1 MYFIYPEIYNLFIVE
16 KKELKAKFETLR
28 SKIRN
33 EIFTHLVIASEFF
46 KKYFVYLVLERGEKR
61 EKERERNINV
71 WLPLVHPLL
80 ETWPVPWQ
88 GIKPATLWF
97 TGQHSIHWA
106 TPVRAASVYLTAAW
120 WEWIRGI
127 CPESNT
133 HYPCSHSVPKQDFQ
147 FPSSSVPNFWTAYF
161 TFLLFAIA
169 FIVFWW
175 QVLSV

>member
-33 EIFTHLVIASEFF
+33 EIFSHLVIASEFF

-80 ETWPVPWQ
+80 ET
-88 GIKPATLWF
+88 
-97 TGQHSIHWA
+97 
-106 TPVRAASVYLTAAW
+106 
-120 WEWIRGI
+120 
-127 CPESNT
+127 
-133 HYPCSHSVPKQDFQ
+133 
-147 FPSSSVPNFWTAYF
+147 
-161 TFLLFAIA
+161 
-169 FIVFWW
+169 
-175 QVLSV
+175 